1 LSFAAATGPEAFGL
15 DFLVDFF
22 FDVLLTK
29 DFFVTAIVSPKFEI

>member
-22 FDVLLTK
+22 VVLLIK
-29 DFFVTAIVSPKFEI
+29 DFFVTAI